1 MGLNSLPPAALA
13 SGAAQAAEP
22 DVAGLPAGI
31 DLASSGAVLHP
42 TLPAQS
48 ANQTRT
54 ARVANEAPLA
64 PTAQTPEAPSPAR
77 VVTGPI
83 EGAARRVVEPPPE
96 PEVKAPKGP
105 KVEGPEGTSDSYTPD
120 EGHPIEAPPVDEGKV
135 VALGGAVE
143 GRAGILGT
151 AEADAAAFR
160 QQAAEEQQAQDE
172 LAATQSVQRKASGP
186 PGGPAGGGGG
196 PAPAAPVGGLEATA
210 ADEAAIRAQAGAEF
224 SGFSAG
230 AKDWSPKGGGGGG
243 SPVVAKPPP
252 PVPNV
257 AGREPAS
264 ALAALGAL
272 PPAQILGA
280 MGGVAAAATKAV
292 GKKERT
298 LASAPPTKRI
308 AAGPA
313 GPGAPPAKP
322 KIDTKVEEVKPS
334 GGKAPEV
341 KAGEEQVE
349 APPIVLAGE
358 TDPANVAAQEAAGK
372 AAAAAASN
380 AAKAGLATPRGEERL
395 HPKVKPQTVKP
406 PVQVGGGGVEV
417 ASEGVGQ
424 AEASIVA
431 FQEKPGELHSA
442 VAKGSGQLSKAA
454 AEATKKEAKE
464 KKESDREIKKAEADH
479 AKELKEE
486 QAKGRK
492 EVAKER
498 KKADSQHAKL
508 VSSHSKEATAKKA
521 EAITKVKTEKAKGDT
536 DAKREVREANT
547 KIASEK
553 RKGEEKARKAEEEEK
568 KKDSGGG
575 VWGAIKRG
583 ASAVASAVRSAVK
596 AVVDA
601 VKSAVKSIVTAVVS
615 AVGSVLKGVWN
626 AIKSVVKA
634 ALDVIKKLA
643 AAFLDALKAL
653 IDAALALIDSLIKAA
668 LAALQ
673 ALAELLPG
681 VLGKLLGA
689 LVSALKAVYD
699 ALKAAY
705 KAAIEAVKSAV
716 KAVVSWAKSAIA
728 ALGMLAALVKDIASA
743 PGRWFSNLLASA
755 KDGIM
760 NHLWGALKGAVKA
773 WWDGKVKNLIGAPQE
788 VLALLVKGG
797 ITFAMVLTMAWEAI
811 KAALPELIIQQ
822 LIEKVVSALNVGAGT
837 ALLLLRALQAA
848 WASIGAIVGAIQKF
862 FGFLRAVKGG
872 GAGPQF
878 AAAVAAGA
886 VAVIEFV
893 SNFLM
898 ARLGSKL
905 KPFKDKLSGL
915 AKKIGEKLLGATK
928 KAGSRIVKA
937 GKAVLDNVR
946 SRKLGKI
953 VERGIGKAVDLK
965 KKYDA
970 WKYGTKDGTSKWAGA
985 GAAEEA
991 AWSQKVHQKTGGR
1004 FGAATTSSTPH
1015 RTTGGEQSD
1024 TTSTATKHEP
1034 GTHYAQEADMR
1045 RHGVHDPEVATGSH
1059 KGADD
1064 ASAAAHAHAA
1074 SATSSTDAAASR
1086 RAATDVKGS
1095 GPAVV
1100 DPEPGVHASAAG
1112 ADGHTV
1118 KVTDRGLVEC
1128 TTCDVYRHRHADKLE
1143 AHPDLRQRLDEV
1155 DAMPS
1160 RTSAEAAEKAKA
1172 LEGVQR
1178 ELSGRPAK
1186 PFLETPRS
1194 SQLREDY
1201 ADVIAANPRLAAE
1214 IDAVLARAA
1223 GDPVME
1229 AKLLASTEVTL
1240 KTIRVRPDIHN
1251 HVGTYGG
1258 HINEGMNTKATG
1270 HESHHGIMDEWLA
1283 QNVPGY
1289 TKRSGAT
1296 INLSIEG
1303 HNTTKLV
1310 EKEWRPQLPKKP
1322 GSARAVDWKAVPE
1335 SDMRKMAAEM
1345 MQRAGVPR
1353 NKRIEFFAKYDTQRK
1368 LAAALASVG

>member
-1 MGLNSLPPAALA
+1 MAGEA
-13 SGAAQAAEP
+13 S
-22 DVAGLPAGI
+22 
-31 DLASSGAVLHP
+31 
-42 TLPAQS
+42 
-48 ANQTRT
+48 
-54 ARVANEAPLA
+54 LA
-64 PTAQTPEAPSPAR
+64 PRPTNAEAPSQAR

-83 EGAARRVVEPPPE
+83 EGAVRRVVEPPPE
-96 PEVKAPKGP
+96 PQVKAPKGP

-120 EGHPIEAPPVDEGKV
+120 EGHPIEAPAVEEGKV

-143 GRAGILGT
+143 GRAGILDSAQAD
-151 AEADAAAFR
+151 AEALR
-160 QQAAEEQQAQDE
+160 QQAAEERRAQDE
-172 LAATQSVQRKASGP
+172 MVATQSVQRKASSL
-186 PGGPAGGGGG
+186 PGSPAGGGGG
-196 PAPAAPVGGLEATA
+196 PAPAAPPAGLDATA
-210 ADEAAIRAQAGAEF
+210 GDEAAIRAQAAAEF

-230 AKDWSPKGGGGGG
+230 AREWSPKGGGGGG

-252 PVPNV
+252 PAPNV

-292 GKKERT
+292 GKKEKA

-308 AAGPA
+308 APGPA

-322 KIDTKVEEVKPS
+322 TIDAKVEEVKPS

-341 KAGEEQVE
+341 KAGAEQVE
-349 APPIVLAGE
+349 APPIILSGE
-358 TDPANVAAQEAAGK
+358 TDPANVAAQHAAGK

-380 AAKAGLATPRGEERL
+380 KAKAGLATPRGEERL
-395 HPKVKPQTVKP
+395 HPKVKAQTVKP
-406 PVQVGGGGVEV
+406 PVTVGGGGVQV

-424 AEASIVA
+424 VEASIVA
-431 FQEKPGELHSA
+431 FQEKPGELHQA

-454 AEATKKEAKE
+454 AEASKKEAKE
-464 KKESDREIKKAEADH
+464 HKESDREIKKAEADH
-479 AKELKEE
+479 AKEMKEE

-521 EAITKVKTEKAKGDT
+521 DAITKVKTEKAKGDT
-536 DAKREVREANT
+536 DAKREVREANK

-583 ASAVASAVRSAVK
+583 ASAVASAVKSAVK

-615 AVGSVLKGVWN
+615 TVGSVLKGVWN

-643 AAFLDALKAL
+643 SAFLDALKAL

-673 ALAELLPG
+673 ALANLLPG

-728 ALGMLAALVKDIASA
+728 AFGMLAALVKDIAA
-743 PGRWFSNLLASA
+743 GPGRWFSNLIASA

-878 AAAVAAGA
+878 AVAVAAGA

-915 AKKIGEKLLGATK
+915 AKKIAEKLLGATK

-937 GKAVLDNVR
+937 GKVVLDNVR
-946 SRKLGKI
+946 SSKLGKI
-953 VERGIGKAVDLK
+953 VERGVGKAGGLK
-965 KKYDA
+965 KKYDT

-985 GAAEEA
+985 EAAEDA

-1004 FGAATTSSTPH
+1004 FGTAAPTSSTPH
-1015 RTTGGEQSD
+1015 HTTGGDTTD
-1024 TTSTATKHEP
+1024 TTSTATKPDPDTDGLGTNRRP
-1034 GTHYAQEADMR
+1034 GEYADR
-1045 RHGVHDPEVATGSH
+1045 
-1059 KGADD
+1059 
-1064 ASAAAHAHAA
+1064 
-1074 SATSSTDAAASR
+1074 TSSTHASADGSKDIKVRDDGLITACQRAERLRPGCSIVGQQGKDESDAEALERTTKLEHGDDVGPTGKQDLDDAEKIAAIPQRVPTEPDRYEPLRRITDGSDIERISAHTGLTTAEVEAAKNHLMFDEHVLVDNDTYEVFRGRFEPDEQIAKVWERAARGETLAKADIDFLHRLIRHEQAEGAILAASSTTLRRDFIEGTLEGKLRTALVSSGKWDAAAIDR
-1086 RAATDVKGS
+1086 MLDLENK
-1095 GPAVV
+1095 P
-1100 DPEPGVHASAAG
+1100 
-1112 ADGHTV
+1112 
-1118 KVTDRGLVEC
+1118 VTP
-1128 TTCDVYRHRHADKLE
+1128 YRY
-1143 AHPDLRQRLDEV
+1143 AHL
-1155 DAMPS
+1155 
-1160 RTSAEAAEKAKA
+1160 
-1172 LEGVQR
+1172 
-1178 ELSGRPAK
+1178 
-1186 PFLETPRS
+1186 
-1194 SQLREDY
+1194 
-1201 ADVIAANPRLAAE
+1201 
-1214 IDAVLARAA
+1214 
-1223 GDPVME
+1223 
-1229 AKLLASTEVTL
+1229 
-1240 KTIRVRPDIHN
+1240 
-1251 HVGTYGG
+1251 
-1258 HINEGMNTKATG
+1258 
-1270 HESHHGIMDEWLA
+1270 
-1283 QNVPGY
+1283 
-1289 TKRSGAT
+1289 
-1296 INLSIEG
+1296 
-1303 HNTTKLV
+1303 
-1310 EKEWRPQLPKKP
+1310 
-1322 GSARAVDWKAVPE
+1322 
-1335 SDMRKMAAEM
+1335 
-1345 MQRAGVPR
+1345 
-1353 NKRIEFFAKYDTQRK
+1353 
-1368 LAAALASVG
+1368 LAAAQGAPNPS

>member
-1 MGLNSLPPAALA
+1 M
-13 SGAAQAAEP
+13 
-22 DVAGLPAGI
+22 
-31 DLASSGAVLHP
+31 
-42 TLPAQS
+42 
-48 ANQTRT
+48 
-54 ARVANEAPLA
+54 ANEVSLA
-64 PTAQTPEAPSPAR
+64 PTATTPEVPPPAR

-83 EGAARRVVEPPPE
+83 EGAVRRVVEPPPE

-105 KVEGPEGTSDSYTPD
+105 TVEGPEGTSGSYTPD
-120 EGHPIEAPPVDEGKV
+120 EGHPIEAPAVEEGKV

-143 GRAGILGT
+143 GRAGILDSAQAD
-151 AEADAAAFR
+151 AEALR
-160 QQAAEEQQAQDE
+160 QQAAEEQRAQDE
-172 LAATQSVQRKASGP
+172 MAATQFVQRKASSLP
-186 PGGPAGGGGG
+186 AGPAGGG
-196 PAPAAPVGGLEATA
+196 PAPAAPAAGLEATA
-210 ADEAAIRAQAGAEF
+210 GDEAAIRAQTGAEF

-230 AKDWSPKGGGGGG
+230 AREWSPRGGGGGG

-280 MGGVAAAATKAV
+280 MGGGAAAATKAV
-292 GKKERT
+292 GKKEKA

-313 GPGAPPAKP
+313 GPGAPAAKP
-322 KIDTKVEEVKPS
+322 TINTKVEEVKPS

-341 KAGEEQVE
+341 KAGAEKVE
-349 APPIVLAGE
+349 APPIVLSGE
-358 TDPANVAAQEAAGK
+358 TDPANVAAQAAAGK
-372 AAAAAASN
+372 AAAAAATN
-380 AAKAGLATPRGEERL
+380 AAKAGLAIPRGEERL
-395 HPKVKPQTVKP
+395 HPKVKAQTVKP
-406 PVQVGGGGVEV
+406 PVTVGGGGVEV
-417 ASEGVGQ
+417 TSEGVGQ

-454 AEATKKEAKE
+454 AEASKKEAKE
-464 KKESDREIKKAEADH
+464 HKESDREIKKAEADH
-479 AKELKEE
+479 AKEMKEE

-536 DAKREVREANT
+536 DAKREVREANN

-583 ASAVASAVRSAVK
+583 ASAVASAVKSAVK
-596 AVVDA
+596 AVVEA
-601 VKSAVKSIVTAVVS
+601 VKSAVKSIVSAVVS

-643 AAFLDALKAL
+643 SAFLDALKAL

-673 ALAELLPG
+673 ALANLLPG

-728 ALGMLAALVKDIASA
+728 AFGMLAALVKDIAAS
-743 PGRWFSNLLASA
+743 PGRWFSNLIASA

-773 WWDGKVKNLIGAPQE
+773 WWDGKVKNLIGAPKE

-862 FGFLRAVKGG
+862 FGFLKAVKGG

-878 AAAVAAGA
+878 AVAVAAGA

-928 KAGSRIVKA
+928 KAGSKIVKA
-937 GKAVLDNVR
+937 GKVVLHNVR
-946 SRKLGKI
+946 SSKLGKI
-953 VERGIGKAVDLK
+953 AERGVGKAGDLK

-970 WKYGTKDGTSKWAGA
+970 WKYGTKDGTSKWANA
-985 GAAEEA
+985 EAAEDA
-991 AWSQKVHQKTGGR
+991 GWSSKVHQKTGGR
-1004 FGAATTSSTPH
+1004 FGTAPTTTSTPH
-1015 RTTGGEQSD
+1015 RTTGGDQSEAGA
-1024 TTSTATKHEP
+1024 TTSTATAPNQLETRTRVGEVEHELKV
-1034 GTHYAQEADMR
+1034 R
-1045 RHGVHDPEVATGSH
+1045 RGPDGPEVWVCSNVCGPIKGKIDGMLRDVHDPNVRRQLEALQLEADALEVRIRNGGLPENADRLAALHDLGDRLRVIGDADPGVGKLLDTEPDFERLGITVGAPNVISPRDVGSLPLPDNTRVLYVVRDRNTGELLKVGETTTGSQL
-1059 KGADD
+1059 KARFDRY
-1064 ASAAAHAHAA
+1064 SL
-1074 SATSSTDAAASR
+1074 
-1086 RAATDVKGS
+1086 
-1095 GPAVV
+1095 
-1100 DPEPGVHASAAG
+1100 AG
-1112 ADGHTV
+1112 
-1118 KVTDRGLVEC
+1118 R
-1128 TTCDVYRHRHADKLE
+1128 
-1143 AHPDLRQRLDEV
+1143 RLDTELEIEV
-1155 DAMPS
+1155 RPVVVPKGQGV
-1160 RTSAEAAEKAKA
+1160 RTYE
-1172 LEGVQR
+1172 Q
-1178 ELSGRPAK
+1178 
-1186 PFLETPRS
+1186 
-1194 SQLREDY
+1194 QLREQVDWGESGRLPW
-1201 ADVIAANPRLAAE
+1201 DNTVVEGLGPRLGRPGPGTPFEPLPGGSRLRKEGWTYNEHGQLVPPDGGPPVTFRRKNAPPPVEDLRRLMA
-1214 IDAVLARAA
+1214 DAA
-1223 GDPVME
+1223 G
-1229 AKLLASTEVTL
+1229 EVEE
-1240 KTIRVRPDIHN
+1240 I
-1251 HVGTYGG
+1251 
-1258 HINEGMNTKATG
+1258 
-1270 HESHHGIMDEWLA
+1270 A
-1283 QNVPGY
+1283 Q
-1289 TKRSGAT
+1289 A
-1296 INLSIEG
+1296 
-1303 HNTTKLV
+1303 
-1310 EKEWRPQLPKKP
+1310 
-1322 GSARAVDWKAVPE
+1322 
-1335 SDMRKMAAEM
+1335 
-1345 MQRAGVPR
+1345 AGVSR
-1353 NKRIEFFAKYDTQRK
+1353 RTIYAWLDRYGLKARDFR
-1368 LAAALASVG
+1368 